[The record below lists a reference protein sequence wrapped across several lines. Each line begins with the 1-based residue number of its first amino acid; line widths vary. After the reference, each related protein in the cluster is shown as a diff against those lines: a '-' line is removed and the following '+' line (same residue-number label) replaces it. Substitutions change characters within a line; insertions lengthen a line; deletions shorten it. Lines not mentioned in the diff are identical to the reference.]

1 MKPILTPD
9 QAAELD
15 RETQARG
22 VSAELLMERAGR
34 AVARAAIDLLGGTYG
49 RRAVVV
55 CGKGNNGGDGFVAAR
70 HLARAGVRTTV
81 VAIERL
87 DDLREPAATNAA
99 RLDEVPVRVLP
110 FSGAT
115 LERELARAD
124 VAIDAIFGTGFRGIP
139 EDEWAEAIMALNGSR
154 SPVVAV
160 DIPSGVNG
168 STGAVQGEAVL
179 ADLTVT
185 FGAAKV
191 GAVLLPGAELA
202 GAVRVVDIGFPDDLL
217 RPNAFLMEPAD
228 VLAVLPERSLETHK
242 RATGVLLV
250 VAGSRGMTG
259 AVRLIAEAA
268 GRIGAGLIQVA
279 VPEGILPIVQSEL
292 VETTFVPLPE
302 TEEGT
307 VAASALGT
315 ILARLESAD
324 ALAIGPGL
332 STNEGTAD
340 LVRELVRASPV
351 PFVLDA
357 DGLNA
362 FTGRASELADRK
374 ADAVLTP
381 HDGEFARLSG
391 VSARELRDDRLAH
404 ARALASTT
412 GATTLL
418 KGSRT
423 LVVTPDG
430 EARINPTGGPVLATA
445 GSGDVLTG
453 VIGGLLARGLDPV
466 DAASAGAYVHGLA
479 GILAGRTLGEGTLA
493 SDVVAHLPAAV
504 NRVLEGV

>member
-1 MKPILTPD
+1 
-9 QAAELD
+9 
-15 RETQARG
+15 
-22 VSAELLMERAGR
+22 
-34 AVARAAIDLLGGTYG
+34 
-49 RRAVVV
+49 
-55 CGKGNNGGDGFVAAR
+55 
-70 HLARAGVRTTV
+70 
-81 VAIERL
+81 
-87 DDLREPAATNAA
+87 
-99 RLDEVPVRVLP
+99 
-110 FSGAT
+110 
-115 LERELARAD
+115 
-124 VAIDAIFGTGFRGIP
+124 
-139 EDEWAEAIMALNGSR
+139 
-154 SPVVAV
+154 
-160 DIPSGVNG
+160 
-168 STGAVQGEAVL
+168 
-179 ADLTVT
+179 
-185 FGAAKV
+185 
-191 GAVLLPGAELA
+191 
-202 GAVRVVDIGFPDDLL
+202 
-217 RPNAFLMEPAD
+217 
-228 VLAVLPERSLETHK
+228 
-242 RATGVLLV
+242 V

-279 VPEGILPIVQSEL
+279 VPAGILPIVQSEL

-302 TEEGT
+302 TDEGT

-315 ILARLESAD
+315 LLPSLEGAD

-332 STNEGTAD
+332 STNEGTAE
-340 LVRELVRASPV
+340 LVRELVRSSPA

-362 FTGRASELADRK
+362 FAAHAGELTDRK

-391 VSARELRDDRLAH
+391 VSARELRDDRLTH
-404 ARALASTT
+404 SRALASTT

-423 LVVTPDG
+423 LVVTPG
-430 EARINPTGGPVLATA
+430 GQARINPTGGPVLATA

-479 GILAGRTLGEGTLA
+479 GILAGQTLGEGTLA